1 MKNIGILLV
10 ISFLV
15 ILSSCTKDKIES
27 VDCELL
33 TEALVNYNDEILKAE
48 VDKLTIDLKPHF
60 ANNDF
65 YGHSEN
71 LNALIDRLN
80 SGCANI
86 DASLLC
92 YACIE
97 TLPPQSEIS
106 ILVDSSGT
114 AVCRIID
121 ISTPEDEILKFS
133 GIHPCY

>member
-1 MKNIGILLV
+1 MKNIGILLG
-10 ISFLV
+10 ILFLV

-27 VDCELL
+27 IDCELL
-33 TEALVNYNDEILKAE
+33 TEALVNYNNEILKAE
-48 VDKLTIDLKPHF
+48 VDKLTIDLNPHVG
-60 ANNDF
+60 NNDI

-71 LNALIDRLN
+71 LNTLIDRLN
-80 SGCANI
+80 SGFSNI
-86 DASLLC
+86 EASLFC
-92 YACIE
+92 YACIQ

-114 AVCRIID
+114 EVCRIID